1 MPVAR
6 ARWWRFA
13 AFLLCCFVAIAGVPW
28 LVDAFD
34 GPRVAP
40 RQLARTI
47 VQWSA
52 GQNPAAARFGEAIGA
67 TLMRMD
73 RGVAQTPEQS
83 IFRIGAQVQTR
94 HAQPTPPT
102 PDRTIGDAVIVVA
115 SSAEAILALARANPG
130 DVITFEPGVYRFS
143 GSRIAVS
150 RPGSAHQP
158 IVVRADRAGTVT
170 LEMTTVEGFLVSAPS
185 WRFENLTITGVCADH
200 SSCEH
205 AFHIV
210 GGATGF
216 VARNNTISDFNAH
229 FKINAID
236 DIAPDGGLIEANT
249 LTNRSVRRTGNPVT
263 PIDLVVASHW
273 TIRKNLITDF
283 IKGAGNRISYGAF
296 AKGGGS
302 DTVFENNIILCE
314 HLLRT
319 TGVQTVGLSL
329 GGGGTG
335 AQFCLDRRCDSEQDR
350 GSIRGNLIASCS
362 DSGIYLNKASNSNI
376 VHNTLLDTGGI
387 AVRFASSSALVEG
400 NLVDGQIRSSEGA
413 TMRMV
418 DNIDTST
425 LRLFLGS
432 HPVMNLFDAQ
442 GLTVAGKDLPRR
454 AAAGADVPDLCGA
467 ATGTSRVYGA
477 FENFAGCRQSA
488 PSVSSQRAAPRD

>member
-1 MPVAR
+1 MRVAR
-6 ARWWRFA
+6 ALWWRPA
-13 AFLLCCFVAIAGVPW
+13 VLLLCCCVAIAGLPW
-28 LVDAFD
+28 IIDAFD

-40 RQLARTI
+40 RQLARMI
-47 VQWSA
+47 VQWSS
-52 GQNPAAARFGEAIGA
+52 GQNPVVARFGEVLGA
-67 TLMRMD
+67 ALMRLD
-73 RGVAQTPEQS
+73 RGVMRTPEQS
-83 IFRIGAQVQTR
+83 TFRAGAR
-94 HAQPTPPT
+94 AQADDAPPSASI
-102 PDRTIGDAVIVVA
+102 PGQPIIVVA
-115 SSAEAILALARANPG
+115 SSAEAIDAITRANSG
-130 DVITFEPGVYRFS
+130 DVITFKPGVYRFS
-143 GSRIAVS
+143 GSRIAVN
-150 RPGSAHQP
+150 RPGSAYQP
-158 IVVRADRAGTVT
+158 IVVRAERAGTVT
-170 LEMTTVEGFLVSAPS
+170 LDMSTVEGFLVSAPN
-185 WRFENLTITGVCADH
+185 WRFENLTITGACADH

-216 VARNNTISDFNAH
+216 VSRNNTISDFNAH

-283 IKGAGNRISYGAF
+283 IKVGGNRISYGAF

-302 DTVFENNIILCE
+302 DTVFESNIILCE
-314 HLLRT
+314 HLLRP
-319 TGVQTVGLSL
+319 TGVQTIGLSL

-335 AQFCLDRRCDSEQDR
+335 AQFCRDRRCASEQDK

-376 VHNTLLDTGGI
+376 IHNTLIDTGGI
-387 AVRFASSSALVEG
+387 AVRFAGSSALVEG

-413 TMRMV
+413 NVRVV
-418 DNIDTST
+418 DNIETST

-432 HPVMNLFDAQ
+432 HPVKNLFDAQ
-442 GLTVAGKDLPRR
+442 GLTAAGKDLPRR
-454 AAAGADVPDLCGA
+454 AAGSIDIPDLCSA
-467 ATGTSRVYGA
+467 ATRTSHAYGA

-488 PSVSSQRAAPRD
+488 LSVSSQSAEPRK